1 MNRASGRWSPHEL
14 TRIPVLTIAS
24 TLPFEPH
31 PARHAI
37 LSEAHSRPF
46 FRLEAP
52 SRVLALAFMRGQ
64 FSSEVIRERLDNF
77 ARAHGAAPAPQG
89 ARHHRM
95 MLPQGL
101 FRWEEHT
108 EFTTFVFM
116 LAGDAARFETTAGE
130 VLRSLSLPEQPG
142 PHIVSVDMAFTT
154 DNPFERSPAPF
165 QAGVVSNSVLED
177 GRAVVSSDFV
187 PDENGFVRFVIVN
200 RGLPERRLGAL
211 ARDIMEVEVY
221 RNLAL
226 LGLPEAQ
233 RISPVL
239 RAVEQGLAD
248 LMGDL
253 VHQKTLGESDE
264 LLARL
269 TDMTARIEAEIA
281 RTKFR
286 FGATRA
292 YGAIL
297 SDRLS
302 AFHMAA
308 SPDAPTIAAFLTR
321 RNAPALRT
329 CETMESNL
337 MDLAARLTRA
347 SNVLRTRIDVELAK
361 QNNELLSAM
370 GERTALQLRLQ
381 QTVEGLSVAA
391 ISYYVVG
398 LVGYVLKALKE
409 AHWMPLPLEI
419 AVGLSVPLVILVMAF
434 VVRRIQR
441 AHNAHNAH

>member
-1 MNRASGRWSPHEL
+1 M
-14 TRIPVLTIAS
+14 LTIAS
-24 TLPFEPH
+24 TIPFEPH

-52 SRVLALAFMRGQ
+52 ARVLALAFLRG
-64 FSSEVIRERLDNF
+64 SDSAEEIRARLDAF
-77 ARAHGAAPAPQG
+77 ARAHGAAPAPEG

-108 EFTTFVFM
+108 EFTTYVFM
-116 LAGDAARFETTAGE
+116 LTGEAARFEITAGE

-142 PHIVSVDMAFTT
+142 PHMVSVDMCFLTGKAGEKT
-154 DNPFERSPAPF
+154 PLPF
-165 QAGVVSNSVLED
+165 QSGVVSASVLEE
-177 GRAVVSSDFV
+177 GRAEVSSDFV
-187 PDENGFVRFVIVN
+187 PDENGFVRFLIIN
-200 RGLPERRLGAL
+200 RGLTERRLGAL

-239 RAVEQGLAD
+239 RSVEKGLAD

-253 VHQKTLGESDE
+253 VHQKSLGESDV

-269 TDMTARIEAEIA
+269 TDMTARVEAEIA

-297 SDRLS
+297 NDRLL
-302 AFHMAA
+302 AFGVPA
-308 SPDAPTIAAFLTR
+308 SQDAPTISAFLER

-329 CETMESNL
+329 CETMEGNL

-347 SNVLRTRIDVELAK
+347 SNMLRTRIDVELAK
-361 QNNELLSAM
+361 QNNDLLSAM

-398 LVGYVLKALKE
+398 LVGYLLKGAKE
-409 AHWMPLPLEI
+409 AHWLPLPLDL
-419 AVGLSVPLVILVMAF
+419 AVALCVPLVVLAMAY
-434 VVRRIQR
+434 VVSRIRRSH
-441 AHNAHNAH
+441 ADH